1 MLINIAAKIMLL
13 IEIIVWN
20 TDLPHVTEIQNSMTR
35 ATIEMIKYTM
45 SIYQGHSKS
54 KFDTS

>member
-1 MLINIAAKIMLL
+1 MLLNIAAKIMLL

-35 ATIEMIKYTM
+35 ATIEIIKYTM
-45 SIYQGHSKS
+45 IIHQGHSKH
-54 KFDTS
+54 KFNTF